1 MSDMANYNCNNSTLT
16 HMHLLNVLSMEI
28 VLLAETNRME
38 LRWNAKE
45 NKKQHLYN
53 ETQKNKW
60 DIIHFILA
68 LCQI

>member
-1 MSDMANYNCNNSTLT
+1 
-16 HMHLLNVLSMEI
+16 MHLLNVLSMEI
-28 VLLAETNRME
+28 VLLAGTNRME